1 MLLGKRKHFFVENIS
16 FDGTLGGGPPP
27 ETELRLWLT
36 PRDRTD
42 AFVGTLRGDKAR
54 NDVTQGR
61 LREALASDPW
71 YFLSLNALTYSGGTK
86 VLLLSLFFAF
96 CNEKL
101 NTHILTSNT
110 HILPPRI
117 HNSCSSSS
125 CSVNEKHNILEG

>member
-1 MLLGKRKHFFVENIS
+1 MKYKNPEIVETIS

-36 PRDRTD
+36 PRDRTN
-42 AFVGTLRGDKAR
+42 AFVDTLRGDKAR

-71 YFLSLNALTYSGGTK
+71 YSLSLNALTYSAWDE
-86 VLLLSLFFAF
+86 SAPIISFFAF